1 MSPWIRELGEHNNRG
16 ATCTLKVSQF
26 KNEFLASKILQKST
40 EKIGRITVLI
50 SNKWLKQKND
60 DNVSYWLELALKIS

>member
-26 KNEFLASKILQKST
+26 KNDFLVSKILQKST
-40 EKIGRITVLI
+40 EKIWRISALI
-50 SNKWLKQKND
+50 SKKWFKQK
-60 DNVSYWLELALKIS
+60 K

>member
-50 SNKWLKQKND
+50 SKKWFKQKNS
-60 DNVSYWLELALKIS
+60 DNILISASSS